1 MSSKVR
7 AVARPSRRTL
17 ANQREENDAMR
28 RWKMPL
34 VSLGLFLTGVAAYL
48 LAAGFFGLFF
58 LGVLNRDGNAIAAVP
73 ILDPRGNDPE
83 WSGGDCRNCGLLP
96 EGGAQMGMRH
106 SHGPERCP
114 SSVGVWVD
122 GLGIHP
128 DWMRPLQSKTLHVVA
143 CYTPKT

>member
-73 ILDPRGNDPE
+73 YSIL
-83 WSGGDCRNCGLLP
+83 
-96 EGGAQMGMRH
+96 AGMILN
-106 SHGPERCP
+106 
-114 SSVGVWVD
+114 
-122 GLGIHP
+122 GLGVIAAIAGFFLRAERKWACVILMALNAAP
-128 DWMRPLQSKTLHVVA
+128 PLLA
-143 CYTPKT
+143 FGLMALGFILIG